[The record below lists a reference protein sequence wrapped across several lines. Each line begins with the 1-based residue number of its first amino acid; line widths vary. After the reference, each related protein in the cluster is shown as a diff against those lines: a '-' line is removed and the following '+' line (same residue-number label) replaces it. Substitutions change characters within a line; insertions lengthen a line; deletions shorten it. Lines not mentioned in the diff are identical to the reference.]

1 MRIIRFLSSSLI
13 FIIFFLLIGIF
24 FGREILLIMATS
36 DLKRAANALLSASH
50 LVNCYD
56 GFSRSPSAWG
66 QLRFVDDSNY
76 VLETVCSDFPKRP
89 ILIESKKLPIFV
101 KKVNGASG
109 FIFNSQKPIA
119 SQITI
124 RSLGKDQLI
133 YKEINDLESGQPPAV
148 LDYVAGPASTCQAFN
163 FQCCQEDIELGV
175 GVSQTLATDCPKD
188 CYQSCQ
194 PRPLVLSFNAMP
206 ASLENRRI
214 ISVKSGQTVTFAY
227 VVSEGNQELFSGQV
241 MVGDTKDSSFL
252 QWKSRWQTLVQL
264 INNLEDNPVKQVQ
277 LPITS
282 TIFFGDG
289 QSQTSQSLQGVIDHV
304 YTCSEA
310 VCYFN
315 AWIEA
320 QDARLTKSADN
331 ELTRLQII
339 VSN

>member
-1 MRIIRFLSSSLI
+1 
-13 FIIFFLLIGIF
+13 
-24 FGREILLIMATS
+24 
-36 DLKRAANALLSASH
+36 
-50 LVNCYD
+50 V
-56 GFSRSPSAWG
+56 
-66 QLRFVDDSNY
+66 V
-76 VLETVCSDFPKRP
+76 
-89 ILIESKKLPIFV
+89 
-101 KKVNGASG
+101 
-109 FIFNSQKPIA
+109 
-119 SQITI
+119 
-124 RSLGKDQLI
+124 
-133 YKEINDLESGQPPAV
+133 
-148 LDYVAGPASTCQAFN
+148 
-163 FQCCQEDIELGV
+163 
-175 GVSQTLATDCPKD
+175 
-188 CYQSCQ
+188 
-194 PRPLVLSFNAMP
+194 SFNAMP

-214 ISVKSGQTVTFAY
+214 IGVRSGQTVTFAY